1 MLSARAF
8 LFASVRMN
16 KLVNRN
22 VKHGNELYKKVETRI
37 LSFVLDIHNGTGVT
51 VYQFRNIG
59 LRPALFFSGLF
70 ESRPEAVKVKP
81 SFILVHSHI
90 TLYHCTFRVGL

>member
-1 MLSARAF
+1 MLSARTF

-59 LRPALFFSGLF
+59 LRPALFLSGF
-70 ESRPEAVKVKP
+70 FRASP
-81 SFILVHSHI
+81 SP
-90 TLYHCTFRVGL
+90 